1 MSFIKA
7 AITTA
12 AVITC
17 CLGNEMPAK
26 ANIVNNANNFC
37 KHVVEL
43 NRILGSSAAPGS
55 TGEQML
61 IAYTGHNNFSGYTY
75 GQLYNIAK
83 KLGTSSDCRR
93 MY

>member
-1 MSFIKA
+1 MKKLAIAAA
-7 AITTA
+7 AIS
-12 AVITC
+12 C
-17 CLGNEMPAK
+17 CIANAIPAK
-26 ANIVNNANNFC
+26 ANIVSNANNFC

-43 NRILGSSAAPGS
+43 NRVLGSSAAPGS
-55 TGEQML
+55 TGAQML